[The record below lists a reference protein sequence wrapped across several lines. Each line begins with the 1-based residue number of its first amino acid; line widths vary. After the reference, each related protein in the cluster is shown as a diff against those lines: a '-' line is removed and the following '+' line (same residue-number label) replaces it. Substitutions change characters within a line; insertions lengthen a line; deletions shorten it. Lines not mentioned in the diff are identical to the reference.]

1 MLLKRSCL
9 LTGAELGAAAEQT
22 ECSSGWW
29 CRDRTTV
36 FTKPPVC
43 HELETNR
50 IGPSAPRAWEHLERK
65 GGAARQGK
73 GTDEGSRSRRRSWGN
88 GASGDGGWAWQ
99 TPLGT
104 GDTTTHSHC
113 STCRRS
119 KSTQPPRQKTEG
131 QNVKATVLINI
142 LYVKP
147 GDNFQVNTAPT
158 AETPTLCV
166 NGMSGQPA
174 NNSPKPI
181 SQTQLL

>member
-9 LTGAELGAAAEQT
+9 LTGAELAAAAEQT

-73 GTDEGSRSRRRSWGN
+73 GTDEGP
-88 GASGDGGWAWQ
+88 GADGGAGGTEQAVMGAGPGKHHWGQETRPHTVTALHAEGPKVLSPRDKKQ
-99 TPLGT
+99 RAKTLKPL
-104 GDTTTHSHC
+104 
-113 STCRRS
+113 
-119 KSTQPPRQKTEG
+119 
-131 QNVKATVLINI
+131 
-142 LYVKP
+142 Y
-147 GDNFQVNTAPT
+147 
-158 AETPTLCV
+158 
-166 NGMSGQPA
+166 
-174 NNSPKPI
+174 
-181 SQTQLL
+181 